1 MTEDLYPD
9 QTTDLPRPKILIVDD
24 ISANLTAMRVLL
36 RHKDAEIITAQSGN
50 QALSLALDH
59 EFALA
64 LLDVQMPEMDGFE
77 VAELLRDNPFSAET
91 PIVFMTASNADE
103 FSQLKGYSS
112 GAIDYIGKPIN
123 EQILLSKVE
132 ILLNLYRS
140 KQQLVR
146 ALAQVHQQKQL
157 LRATFDAVRD
167 GIIATDNLG
176 RVSWMNPAAEHLT
189 GWSAAEHP
197 LLSSA
202 LPLETCEGQP
212 LNDRLFGDT
221 PAVSAGTHIMMRDR
235 GGKTLAIT
243 KSSSV
248 VYDRENQPVG
258 GVIVFQDASQSYARQ
273 LALIGQVET
282 DPLTGLLNRAGF
294 NKRLRA
300 LLAAPVSSKRD
311 VALLFG
317 DLDKFKP
324 VNDLHGHAAGDAVL
338 KAVAARMS
346 RCIRDGDIAARWAG
360 DEFVVV
366 MVCDDR
372 HEAEQMAERLLDT
385 IRQPIDIGKSGEG
398 VQVGISIGIS
408 MASDAGWDHD
418 EILEQA
424 DRLLYARK
432 AERHQQMRAA
442 T

>member
-1 MTEDLYPD
+1 
-9 QTTDLPRPKILIVDD
+9 
-24 ISANLTAMRVLL
+24 
-36 RHKDAEIITAQSGN
+36 
-50 QALSLALDH
+50 
-59 EFALA
+59 
-64 LLDVQMPEMDGFE
+64 MPEMDGFE

-197 LLSSA
+197 PLSSA
-202 LPLETCEGQP
+202 LPLETCEGEP

-360 DEFVVV
+360 DEFAVV

-372 HEAEQMAERLLDT
+372 REAEQMAERLLDT